1 MPVPT
6 KYALDT
12 NLFIRGYRDRVGA
25 AQLKHFHA
33 LFAPY
38 EFLSAVV
45 VQELRAGVST
55 AEEVKRLERTVIEP
69 FERRGRVITPNFAVW
84 RESGRVLATLVA
96 EDGLELRRVPKHTV
110 NDIMIAL
117 SCREAGVTV
126 VTENEKDFA
135 RLRRIVAFD
144 FVSPWPVPHRL
155 E

>member
-1 MPVPT
+1 VPVST

-12 NLFIRGYRDRVGA
+12 NLFIRGYRDQAGA

-33 LFAPY
+33 VFAPY

-45 VQELRAGVST
+45 VQELRAGIS
-55 AEEVKRLERTVIEP
+55 APEEVKQLERTVVEP
-69 FERRGRVITPNFAVW
+69 FQRRGRMITPSFAVW

-126 VTENEKDFA
+126 VTENEKDFE
-135 RLRRIVAFD
+135 RLRRIFTFD
-144 FVSPWPVPHRL
+144 FVPPWPMARR
-155 E
+155 